1 LQAEAGAF
9 GLGLANVLF
18 YAGAVVFPNATIG
31 RKVRGGKKLKPLAE
45 IFESVDIFFVIL
57 FSHCQGFT
65 MCRSGF

>member
-31 RKVRGGKKLKPLAE
+31 RKVRGGKKLKPHAVGFAHVE
-45 IFESVDIFFVIL
+45 IIFCLFNIVFIKFIL
-57 FSHCQGFT
+57 RCQ
-65 MCRSGF
+65 